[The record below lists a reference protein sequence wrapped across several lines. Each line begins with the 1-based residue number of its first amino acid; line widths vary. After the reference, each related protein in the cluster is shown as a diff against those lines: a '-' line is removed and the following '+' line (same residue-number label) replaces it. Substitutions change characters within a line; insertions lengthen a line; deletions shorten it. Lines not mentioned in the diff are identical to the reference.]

1 MRKALLIVCTI
12 FIVCFSLVTVFINDY
27 ISYAQSN
34 IFWGSR
40 GEEVRIV
47 QDKLKR
53 WGYYDGAVDG
63 IYGYRTFLAV
73 RSFQQKNGLKVDGIV
88 GPQTREALGMPVA
101 TPASRGGSRSDDVY
115 LLARAITGEARG
127 EPYTGQVAVG
137 AVILNRVR
145 DPRFPNSIASVIYQP
160 GAFTSVADGQIN
172 MEPVESCIRAARDA
186 LNGWDPT
193 GGALYFWNPARS
205 TSEWIWRLKPT
216 LKIGKHWFAK
226 GPY

>member
-1 MRKALLIVCTI
+1 MRKAFIVVSIFFILCFSVVTI
-12 FIVCFSLVTVFINDY
+12 FVSDY
-27 ISYAQSN
+27 IAYAQGN

-40 GEEVRIV
+40 GEEVRVV

-53 WGYYDGAVDG
+53 WGYYDGSVDG

-73 RSFQQKNGLKVDGIV
+73 RSFQSKNGLQVDGIV
-88 GPQTREALGMPVA
+88 GPQTRKALGMVVSQ
-101 TPASRGGSRSDDVY
+101 PASRGISRSDDVY

-145 DPRFPNSIASVIYQP
+145 DSRFPNSIASVIYQP
-160 GAFTSVADGQIN
+160 GAFTAVADGQIN
-172 MEPVESCIRAARDA
+172 MEPVESCMRAARDA

-193 GGALYFWNPARS
+193 GGALYFWNPATS
-205 TSEWIWRLKPT
+205 TSQWIWRLKPT
-216 LKIGKHWFAK
+216 LKIGKHWFAV